1 MKYSAHIP
9 SGKVTTPKSTI
20 PPAVHGVLAGIFRKL
35 AQHHAQMANS
45 PDPAVA
51 RLPRPDMA
59 AKDAQGGR
67 PLVRQPVIG
76 AANSPYS

>member
-1 MKYSAHIP
+1 MKIAHIP
-9 SGKVTTPKSTI
+9 SGKVTTPKSTL
-20 PPAVHGVLAGIFRKL
+20 PPAAHGVLAGIFRKL
-35 AQHHAQMANS
+35 AQHHQSMAGA
-45 PDPAVA
+45 DPAVA
-51 RLPRPDMA
+51 RLPRPDVA